1 MEKDQFDKLW
11 IIADKRIQNMDH
23 DNVIEYATMKMV
35 DDLASMSDQELK
47 DLLNDPRDIF
57 NLQVDQLI
65 KEQ

>member
-11 IIADKRIQNMDH
+11 IIADKRIQNMDY
-23 DNVIEYATMKMV
+23 DNVIEYATEKMV

>member
-23 DNVIEYATMKMV
+23 DKVIDYATMKMV
-35 DDLASMSDQELK
+35 DDLASIPDQELK

-57 NLQVDQLI
+57 NL
-65 KEQ
+65 